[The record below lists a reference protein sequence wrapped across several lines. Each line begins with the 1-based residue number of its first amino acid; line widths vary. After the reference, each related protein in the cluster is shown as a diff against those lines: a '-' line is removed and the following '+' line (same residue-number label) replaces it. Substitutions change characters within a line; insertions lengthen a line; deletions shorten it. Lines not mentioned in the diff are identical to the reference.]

1 MRTRLFYFI
10 AFVLLFTGCGK
21 QLDEFVNSG
30 AKHPIIPIPV
40 IEPPNFSTAS
50 SKAMKY
56 SPGSNL
62 TSGSQV
68 AGRFSLTP
76 THFATTGTQGQ
87 VNTVLSI
94 NRSRSQ

>member
-1 MRTRLFYFI
+1 MGFALFFYFI
-10 AFVLLFTGCGK
+10 IGIFLVGCGK

-30 AKHPIIPIPV
+30 AKHPIITPPV

-50 SKAMKY
+50 SKAVNY
-56 SPGSNL
+56 SPGATT

-68 AGRFSLTP
+68 AGKFSLMP

-87 VNTVLSI
+87 VNTVLSV
-94 NRSRSQ
+94 NRNRVQ

>member
-1 MRTRLFYFI
+1 MRFVPFYFVI
-10 AFVLLFTGCGK
+10 GLLLVGCGK

-30 AKHPIIPIPV
+30 AKHPIITPPV

-50 SKAMKY
+50 SKAIKY

-62 TSGSQV
+62 TTGSQV
-68 AGRFSLTP
+68 AGKFSLTP

-94 NRSRSQ
+94 NRSRVQ